1 MIKKQLL
8 SFVFRWIVST
18 VAMYVCINIFATFTD
33 DYAYLRTSVGFYML
47 AGLVFSLVNLIVKP
61 IAMIFSLPLL
71 RLTLGV
77 FTLILNTA
85 MVALTIWILPQV
97 QISFWGAVGSCLVI
111 SLINF
116 LVNLMA
122 SDVK

>member
-1 MIKKQLL
+1 MIKKQILA
-8 SFVFRWIVST
+8 FIFRWLVST
-18 VAMYVCINIFATFTD
+18 VGMYVCINIFATFTD
-33 DYAYLRTSVGFYML
+33 EYDYLRASIGFYML
-47 AGLVFSLVNLIVKP
+47 AGLVFSLVNMIVRP

-116 LVNLMA
+116 LVNLA
-122 SDVK
+122 VTDVK